1 MSPYPDLG
9 SVADGRACKRDQCH
23 NEFGTHAFRSCC
35 TLVCSALVRSCLARS
50 RVKVARHWSGR
61 HSAICPSQHPRLQT
75 TTNGNVRSDFPGHL
89 GERSIGRPQSSRPA
103 GFHRQYTYFGR
114 LRRGNPA
121 SVAAQRCRLSTL
133 AAAAPYTWASRPHT
147 GNPGTLVHD
156 GDTAKRGKAGYQWRT
171 TYTAGGCPHAG
182 GIMGRR
188 TSTGSARACCDVGGR
203 GDSGGPLPITAF
215 PVRHRDTDSFGYIFK
230 SLMRRHLDRDRLA
243 LMRVP
248 DGPIRKELAEGRRAT
263 LPDGRII
270 EPADV
275 LGPLE
280 SGSKLVV
287 IGDAGTTD
295 GLNAVVGD
303 ADLLVIEATF
313 LQQDAAIARSY
324 GHLTAAQAASLAAT
338 SNVKRLIL
346 THISRRYSAEAILAE
361 NHRNWF
367 RYTPSLREPERIAC
381 QSVRSGFC

>member
-1 MSPYPDLG
+1 MFDLTFLG
-9 SVADGRACKRDQCH
+9 TSASVPSADRNHPGLLVSTGNTRILVDCG
-23 NEFGTHAFRSCC
+23 EGTQRQLLRS
-35 TLVCSALVRSCLARS
+35 
-50 RVKVARHWSGR
+50 G
-61 HSAICPSQHPRLQT
+61 
-75 TTNGNVRSDFPGHL
+75 
-89 GERSIGRPQSSRPA
+89 A
-103 GFHRQYTYFGR
+103 GFRR
-114 LRRGNPA
+114 LRRLLLTHEHLDHILGIPGL
-121 SVAAQRCRLSTL
+121 LSTMGTQQSVEKL
-133 AAAAPYTWASRPHT
+133 VINGGPHT
-147 GNPGTLVHD
+147 LQVVVRMLAGLWGEGQAPVPLELVVMSEV
-156 GDTAKRGKAGYQWRT
+156 AVIQE
-171 TYTAGGCPHAG
+171 
-182 GIMGRR
+182 GRF
-188 TSTGSARACCDVGGR
+188 T
-203 GDSGGPLPITAF
+203 ITAF

-230 SLMRRHLDRDRLA
+230 SLMRRHLDRNRLA

-248 DGPIRKELAEGRRAT
+248 DGPIRKELAEGRRVT

-287 IGDAGTTD
+287 IGDAGTAD

-346 THISRRYSAEAILAE
+346 THISGRYSAETILAE
-361 NHRNWF
+361 AKAIF
-367 RYTPSLREPERIAC
+367 TPVQIANDLEHI
-381 QSVRSGFC
+381 QV